1 MEGLTSIKILKSV
14 ALKFRR
20 ISMQQHQKFL
30 QTEGKIKDAVVQ
42 LIREKGLV
50 NITVSDIVSQ
60 AKINRTTFYRH
71 YLDKHDLI

>member
-1 MEGLTSIKILKSV
+1 
-14 ALKFRR
+14 
-20 ISMQQHQKFL
+20 MQQHQKFL

-71 YLDKHDLI
+71 YLDKHD